1 MREQAIP
8 QKVGGRAGL
17 AGRRSSAITQ
27 RPVRRGGRGDS
38 ATTLGERLR
47 AVARYL
53 PSVTKV
59 VLAIALGALIFAGYR
74 AAASATFFQVRHV
87 EVKGTAR
94 ASAEQV
100 QQLVKRELAPRGVW
114 RADLAAVSAQLERL
128 PWVRTAVVTRLLPDG
143 IRVRITERVPRAVVR
158 TAAGHLVWVDDD
170 AVVLGEVSPADQMP
184 TFFMRGW
191 SEENSETAR
200 LDNRERVQKY
210 LELAHEWDAAG
221 LSERIS
227 EVNLIDVRDIRAQL
241 AGDDSEIEVRLGSKD
256 PGPRLKKALSVLD
269 SQRETPRG
277 GLISYVDL
285 TQGKRAVVGFT
296 SGKQISSESTPASPA
311 GESETPA
318 PQPQAHAAKPAP
330 RGNDKPAKD
339 TRAAKDK
346 AAKNPKSPAPELKRR

>member
-17 AGRRSSAITQ
+17 ANKRTGPQAQ
-27 RPVRRGGRGDS
+27 RPARRGGRTSAATFGD
-38 ATTLGERLR
+38 RVR
-47 AVARYL
+47 ALARYL

-59 VLAIALGALIFAGYR
+59 VLAITLGALIFAGYR

-87 EVKGTAR
+87 EVKGTSR
-94 ASAEQV
+94 ASADQI
-100 QQLVKRELAPRGVW
+100 QQLVRHDLAPLGVW
-114 RADLAAVSAQLERL
+114 RADLTAVSAQLERL

-143 IRVRITERVPRAVVR
+143 IRVRVTERVPRAVVR
-158 TAAGHLVWVDDD
+158 TAAGRLIWVDDD
-170 AVVLGEVSPADQMP
+170 AVVLGEMSPADQLP

-200 LDNRERVQKY
+200 LDNRERVKKY
-210 LELAHEWDAAG
+210 LDLAHDWDAAG
-221 LSERIS
+221 ISERVS

-256 PGPRLKKALSVLD
+256 PGPRLQKALSVLD

-296 SGKQISSESTPASPA
+296 SGKQVSSESTQAGAAGDNESPTR
-311 GESETPA
+311 EPDTHA
-318 PQPQAHAAKPAP
+318 PKPA
-330 RGNDKPAKD
+330 RIDKPTKD
-339 TRAAKDK
+339 NRAAKDK
-346 AAKNPKSPAPELKRR
+346 TAKNQNRPRTD

>member
-1 MREQAIP
+1 VREQAIP

-17 AGRRSSAITQ
+17 AGKRSGAIAQ
-27 RPVRRGGRGDS
+27 RPARRGGRGES

-47 AVARYL
+47 AATRYL
-53 PSVTKV
+53 PSVMKV
-59 VLAIALGALIFAGYR
+59 LLAIALGTLIFAGYR
-74 AAASATFFQVRHV
+74 AAASATFFQLRHI
-87 EVKGTAR
+87 EVKGTTR

-100 QQLVKRELAPRGVW
+100 QQLVKRELALRGVW
-114 RADLAAVSAQLERL
+114 RADLTAVSAQLERL

-143 IRVRITERVPRAVVR
+143 IRVRIIERVPRAVVR

-170 AVVLGEVSPADQMP
+170 AVMLGEMSPADQMP
-184 TFFMRGW
+184 TFFLRGW

-200 LDNRERVQKY
+200 LDNRERVEKY
-210 LELAHEWDAAG
+210 LELARDWDAAG
-221 LSERIS
+221 LSERVS

-269 SQRETPRG
+269 GQRETPRG

-296 SGKQISSESTPASPA
+296 SGKQISSESTQANPA
-311 GESETPA
+311 GENDTPA
-318 PQPQAHAAKPAP
+318 PETHAVKPATK
-330 RGNDKPAKD
+330 GNDKVAKD

-346 AAKNPKSPAPELKRR
+346 ATKNAKPPAH

>member
-17 AGRRSSAITQ
+17 AGKRSSTIAQRPARRS
-27 RPVRRGGRGDS
+27 GRGES
-38 ATTLGERLR
+38 GTLLERLR
-47 AVARYL
+47 AAARYL
-53 PSVTKV
+53 PSVMKV
-59 VLAIALGALIFAGYR
+59 VLAIALGTVIFAGYR
-74 AAASATFFQVRHV
+74 AAASATFFQLHHI
-87 EVKGTAR
+87 EVKGTSR
-94 ASAEQV
+94 ASADQIQQV
-100 QQLVKRELAPRGVW
+100 VKRELAPRGVW
-114 RADLAAVSAQLERL
+114 RADLTAVSAQLERL

-143 IRVRITERVPRAVVR
+143 IRVRISERVPRAVVR

-170 AVVLGEVSPADQMP
+170 AVVLGEMSPADQMP

-200 LDNRERVQKY
+200 LDNRERVEKY
-210 LELAHEWDAAG
+210 LELARDWDAAG

-256 PGPRLKKALSVLD
+256 AGPRLKKALSVLD
-269 SQRETPRG
+269 GQRETPRG

-296 SGKQISSESTPASPA
+296 SGKQIS
-311 GESETPA
+311 GEATQANGGGENEAPA
-318 PQPQAHAAKPAP
+318 PGPETHAAKSAP
-330 RGNDKPAKD
+330 KGNDKPVKD
-339 TRAAKDK
+339 TRAPKEKTTKNAKT
-346 AAKNPKSPAPELKRR
+346 PAQ